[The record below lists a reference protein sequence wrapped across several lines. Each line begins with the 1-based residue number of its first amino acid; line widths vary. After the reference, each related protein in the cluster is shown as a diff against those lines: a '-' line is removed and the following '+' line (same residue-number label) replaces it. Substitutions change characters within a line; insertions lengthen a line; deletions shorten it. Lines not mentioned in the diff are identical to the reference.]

1 MVSALEELPG
11 VKKAFA
17 SYPEKRAVVSYDQS
31 IVSLEKICQAL
42 FKVGYIANLKNNDNE
57 ASTEISDKVPAK
69 TDYKLDDL
77 VCYCF
82 GYTVNDIEQDF
93 VKNER
98 SLIIE
103 KIAAEK
109 KAGGCDC
116 VNKNGCFLSVVCS
129 GDSHCSAAA

>member
-17 SYPEKRAVVSYDQS
+17 SYPEKSAIVSYDQS
-31 IVSLEKICQAL
+31 SVSLEKIYQTL
-42 FKVGYIANLKNNDNE
+42 LKVGYVAKLKNNDIE
-57 ASTEISDKVPAK
+57 LSTEISDKVPVN
-69 TDYKLDDL
+69 TDLKSDEL

-93 VKNER
+93 IKNKR

-109 KAGGCDC
+109 KTGGCDC
-116 VNKNGCFLSVVCS
+116 INKNPKGR
-129 GDSHCSAAA
+129 

>member
-1 MVSALEELPG
+1 VVSALEELPG

-17 SYPEKRAVVSYDQS
+17 SYAEKRAVVSYHQS
-31 IVSLEKICQAL
+31 TVSLEKICQTL
-42 FKVGYIANLKNNDNE
+42 LKVGYVANLRNNDKK
-57 ASTEISDKVPAK
+57 ASTVISDEVPVN
-69 TDYKLDDL
+69 TDHKLDDL

-93 VKNER
+93 IKNER

-116 VNKNGCFLSVVCS
+116 AKKNPKGR
-129 GDSHCSAAA
+129 

>member
-17 SYPEKRAVVSYDQS
+17 SYPEKKAVVSYDQS
-31 IVSLEKICQAL
+31 IVSLEKICQTL
-42 FKVGYIANLKNNDNE
+42 LKVGYVANMKNNDQE
-57 ASTEISDKVPAK
+57 ASTEISDEAPVN
-69 TDYKLDDL
+69 TDHKLDDL
-77 VCYCF
+77 ICYCF

-93 VKNER
+93 IKNER
-98 SLIIE
+98 SLVIE

-116 VNKNGCFLSVVCS
+116 VNKNPKGR
-129 GDSHCSAAA
+129 

>member
-1 MVSALEELPG
+1 MSALEELPG

-17 SYPEKRAVVSYDQS
+17 SYPEKRAVVLYDQAT
-31 IVSLEKICQAL
+31 VSLEKICQSL
-42 FKVGYIANLKNNDNE
+42 LKVGYVANLKNNDKE
-57 ASTEISDKVPAK
+57 GSTEISDKVPAN
-69 TDYKLDDL
+69 TDNKLDGL

-116 VNKNGCFLSVVCS
+116 VNKNPKGR
-129 GDSHCSAAA
+129 

>member
-11 VKKAFA
+11 VKKAIA
-17 SYPEKRAVVSYDQS
+17 SYPEKSAIVSYDQS
-31 IVSLEKICQAL
+31 SVSLEKIYQTL
-42 FKVGYIANLKNNDNE
+42 LKVGYVAKLKNNDIE
-57 ASTEISDKVPAK
+57 SLTEISDKVPVN
-69 TDYKLDDL
+69 TDLKSDEL

-93 VKNER
+93 IKNKR

-109 KAGGCDC
+109 KTGGCDC
-116 VNKNGCFLSVVCS
+116 VNKNPKGR
-129 GDSHCSAAA
+129 

>member
-1 MVSALEELPG
+1 VVSALEELPG

-31 IVSLEKICQAL
+31 IVSLEKICQTL
-42 FKVGYIANLKNNDNE
+42 LKVGYVANLKNNGKE
-57 ASTEISDKVPAK
+57 ASTENSDKIPIN

-93 VKNER
+93 IKNER

-109 KAGGCDC
+109 RVGGCDC
-116 VNKNGCFLSVVCS
+116 VNKNPKGR
-129 GDSHCSAAA
+129 

>member
-1 MVSALEELPG
+1 VVSALEELPG
-11 VKKAFA
+11 VNKAFA

-31 IVSLEKICQAL
+31 TVSLEKICQAL
-42 FKVGYIANLKNNDNE
+42 LKVGYVANLKNNHKK
-57 ASTEISDKVPAK
+57 ASTEISDKVPVNAE
-69 TDYKLDDL
+69 YKLDDL

-82 GYTVNDIEQDF
+82 GYTVNDIEQDLI
-93 VKNER
+93 KNER

-116 VNKNGCFLSVVCS
+116 VNKNPKGR
-129 GDSHCSAAA
+129 

>member
-31 IVSLEKICQAL
+31 IVSLEKICQTL
-42 FKVGYIANLKNNDNE
+42 LKVGYVANLKNNGKE
-57 ASTEISDKVPAK
+57 ASTEISDKIPVD

-82 GYTVNDIEQDF
+82 GYTVIDIKQDF
-93 VKNER
+93 IKNER
-98 SLIIE
+98 SLIIK

-109 KAGGCDC
+109 KVGGCDC
-116 VNKNGCFLSVVCS
+116 VNKNPKGR
-129 GDSHCSAAA
+129 

>member
-11 VKKAFA
+11 VKKAVA
-17 SYPEKRAVVSYDQS
+17 SYPEKRAIVSYDHS
-31 IVSLEKICQAL
+31 TISLEKICQAL
-42 FKVGYIANLKNNDNE
+42 LKVGYVVNLKPNDKE
-57 ASTEISDKVPAK
+57 ASFVVSEKAPAN
-69 TDYKLDDL
+69 TDYRLGNI

-93 VKNER
+93 IKNER

-109 KAGGCDC
+109 KVGGCDC
-116 VNKNGCFLSVVCS
+116 VNKNPKGR
-129 GDSHCSAAA
+129 

>member
-11 VKKAFA
+11 VKKAFT

-31 IVSLEKICQAL
+31 TVSLEKICQAL
-42 FKVGYIANLKNNDNE
+42 LKVGYVANLKNNDKE
-57 ASTEISDKVPAK
+57 TLIEISDKVPANA
-69 TDYKLDDL
+69 DYKLDDL

-93 VKNER
+93 IKNER

-109 KAGGCDC
+109 KAGCCDC
-116 VNKNGCFLSVVCS
+116 VNKNPRGR
-129 GDSHCSAAA
+129 

>member
-1 MVSALEELPG
+1 MVNALEELPG

-31 IVSLEKICQAL
+31 TVSLEKICQTL
-42 FKVGYIANLKNNDNE
+42 LKVGYVANLKNNDKE
-57 ASTEISDKVPAK
+57 ASTEISDKVPVN
-69 TDYKLDDL
+69 TDHKLDDL

-82 GYTVNDIEQDF
+82 RYTVNDIEQDF
-93 VKNER
+93 IKNER

-116 VNKNGCFLSVVCS
+116 VNKNPKGR
-129 GDSHCSAAA
+129 

>member
-1 MVSALEELPG
+1 MVSALEALPG

-31 IVSLEKICQAL
+31 TVSLEKICQAL
-42 FKVGYIANLKNNDNE
+42 FKVGYVANLKTNDKE
-57 ASTEISDKVPAK
+57 VSTELSNKVLVN

-82 GYTVNDIEQDF
+82 GYTVNDIEQDII
-93 VKNER
+93 KNER
-98 SLIIE
+98 SLIIIE

-109 KAGGCDC
+109 RAGGCDC
-116 VNKNGCFLSVVCS
+116 ANKNPKG
-129 GDSHCSAAA
+129 G

>member
-1 MVSALEELPG
+1 VVSALEELPG

-17 SYPEKRAVVSYDQS
+17 NYPEKKAVVSYDQS
-31 IVSLEKICQAL
+31 TVSLEKICQTL
-42 FKVGYIANLKNNDNE
+42 LKVGYVANLKNHAKE
-57 ASTEISDKVPAK
+57 ASTEIFDKAPVK

-82 GYTVNDIEQDF
+82 GYTVKDIEQDF
-93 VKNER
+93 IKNER

-103 KIAAEK
+103 KIATEK

-116 VNKNGCFLSVVCS
+116 VNKSPKGR
-129 GDSHCSAAA
+129 

>member
-1 MVSALEELPG
+1 MSALEELPG

-17 SYPEKRAVVSYDQS
+17 IYPEKRAVVSYDQS
-31 IVSLEKICQAL
+31 EVSLDTISQTLLKA
-42 FKVGYIANLKNNDNE
+42 GYVANLKNNDKE
-57 ASTEISDKVPAK
+57 ASTEISDKVPDN

-93 VKNER
+93 IKNKR

-116 VNKNGCFLSVVCS
+116 VNMNPKGR
-129 GDSHCSAAA
+129 

>member
-1 MVSALEELPG
+1 MLRIRKTMT
-11 VKKAFA
+11 KKHRLKFLTK
-17 SYPEKRAVVSYDQS
+17 YQS
-31 IVSLEKICQAL
+31 TQI
-42 FKVGYIANLKNNDNE
+42 
-57 ASTEISDKVPAK
+57 IS
-69 TDYKLDDL
+69 LDDL

-93 VKNER
+93 IKNER

-116 VNKNGCFLSVVCS
+116 VNKNPKGR
-129 GDSHCSAAA
+129 

>member
-11 VKKAFA
+11 VKKAIA
-17 SYPEKRAVVSYDQS
+17 SYPGKSAIVSYDQS
-31 IVSLEKICQAL
+31 SVSLEKIYQTL
-42 FKVGYIANLKNNDNE
+42 LKVGYVAKLKNNDIE
-57 ASTEISDKVPAK
+57 SLTEISDKVPVN
-69 TDYKLDDL
+69 TDLKSDEL

-93 VKNER
+93 IKNKR

-109 KAGGCDC
+109 KTGGCDC
-116 VNKNGCFLSVVCS
+116 VNKNPKGR
-129 GDSHCSAAA
+129 

>member
-1 MVSALEELPG
+1 M
-11 VKKAFA
+11 
-17 SYPEKRAVVSYDQS
+17 
-31 IVSLEKICQAL
+31 KI
-42 FKVGYIANLKNNDNE
+42 
-57 ASTEISDKVPAK
+57 STEISDKVPAN

-109 KAGGCDC
+109 KVGGCDC
-116 VNKNGCFLSVVCS
+116 TNKNPKGRCCLADVRQVVDRLKGKS
-129 GDSHCSAAA
+129 SFNMIS

>member
-17 SYPEKRAVVSYDQS
+17 SYPEKRAVVSFDQATF
-31 IVSLEKICQAL
+31 SLEKICQSL
-42 FKVGYIANLKNNDNE
+42 LKVGYVANLKNNDKK
-57 ASTEISDKVPAK
+57 ASTEISDKVPAD

-116 VNKNGCFLSVVCS
+116 VNKNPKGR
-129 GDSHCSAAA
+129 